1 MRKNNTF
8 ATMKTLLVSGYALL
22 IWGMIPLVLT
32 STFTS
37 CGKLE
42 ELLNGGEDEEE
53 NGGDSGNYYDV
64 FTNDGAAPY
73 FELES
78 TSIQLPAVRN
88 EEGMQVKYKT
98 NIANMRYILEK
109 YKKYTEGELPPT
121 DVYPSFLLEYPEGD
135 FYASDT
141 PAVSYLTNYT
151 AEKQTDN
158 LLIYATDNDSL
169 LATIPI
175 EQEVGASVSVAQTE
189 TTTNSITLTLEGQHD
204 ATCYAAIISQDTI
217 PLSDII
223 NGIRYGA
230 PLAEEIYSL
239 QDQPSI
245 TFSDLTEATK
255 YYIYLQGG
263 TDQKAMCGISQYT
276 VTTSMRGIEDA
287 LIMEYKLSALNN
299 RTVYLPFEGHVRGVI
314 DWGDGT
320 TETIGD
326 QYVTSAT
333 LSHAYGEGTSSTTSV
348 TFKGTVEALTTSG
361 YSAQIEVLKASLLGI
376 TQWGNPELQKIN
388 LQGAIAL
395 NYLAADTKGALANVT
410 DFNHCFYGCTSLT
423 SLPEGLFA
431 KATRAT
437 NFSYA
442 FGDCT
447 GLTSL
452 PSDLFA
458 QNAEATLFTGTFYQ
472 CTSLETLPA
481 TLFAGAVKAGVFN
494 MAFYG
499 CSSLTALP
507 EGLFDQNANVSEISQ
522 AFSHCTKLQQIPVSL
537 FDHMRMLQTTNEMFF
552 NCTSLTGESP
562 YTVINGSKVHLY
574 ERQNYPSEFLKID
587 NHSNTYTNCTGLS
600 DYGSIPDEWK

>member
-8 ATMKTLLVSGYALL
+8 ATMKSLLVSGYALL
-22 IWGMIPLVLT
+22 VWGMIPLVLS

-42 ELLNGGEDEEE
+42 ELLNGGEEEE
-53 NGGDSGNYYDV
+53 EDYNYPDSNYEV
-64 FTNDGAAPY
+64 MTNDGAAPY
-73 FELES
+73 FELET
-78 TSIQLPAVRN
+78 TSITLPAVRS
-88 EEGMQVKYKT
+88 EEGMQVKYQT
-98 NIANMRYILEK
+98 NISNLHYILEK
-109 YKKYTEGELPPT
+109 YKKYNEGELPAT
-121 DVYPSFLLEYPEGD
+121 DEYPSFILESPEGD
-135 FYASDT
+135 FYAGDT
-141 PAVSYLTNYT
+141 PTVSYLTNYT

-158 LLIYATDNDSL
+158 LLIYAYDNDSL

-175 EQEVGASVSVAQTE
+175 EQEVGPSVSVTKAE

-204 ATCYAAIISQDTI
+204 ATCYTALISQDTI
-217 PLSDII
+217 PLSDIL
-223 NGIRYGA
+223 NGIRYGV
-230 PLAEEIYSL
+230 PLTEDIYSL

-245 TFSDLTEATK
+245 TFSNLMEATK

-263 TDQKAMCGISQYT
+263 TDQKAMCGVTQYT
-276 VTTSMRGIEDA
+276 VATSMRGIDDA

-299 RTVYLPFEGHVRGVI
+299 NTVYLPFEGQVRGVI

-333 LSHAYGEGTSSTTSV
+333 LSHTYGEGISSTVSV
-348 TFKGTVEALTTSG
+348 TFKGTVEALSTSG
-361 YSAQIEVLKASLLGI
+361 YSAQVEVLKASLLGI
-376 TQWGNPELQKIN
+376 TQWGDPELQRIN

-395 NYLAADTKGALANVT
+395 NYLATDTKGALANVT
-410 DFNHCFYGCTSLT
+410 DFSNCFYGCTSLT

-431 KATRAT
+431 KATHAT
-437 NFSYA
+437 NFNYA
-442 FGDCT
+442 FGGCT
-447 GLTSL
+447 GLTTL

-481 TLFAGAVKAGVFN
+481 TLFAGAVKAAAFN
-494 MAFYG
+494 KTFYE

-507 EGLFDQNANVSEISQ
+507 EGLFDHNANVSDISQ
-522 AFSHCTKLQQIPVSL
+522 AFSHCTKLKQIPVTL
-537 FDHMRMLQTTNEMFF
+537 FDHMRMLQTTSEMFY

-562 YTVINGSKVHLY
+562 YTVINDSKVHLY

-587 NHSNTYTNCTGLS
+587 NHSNTYLNCTGLS